1 MSAPAGPPVD
11 PGPAAP
17 RPPAPPVPP
26 PGGWQRIPL
35 WLRLVTTLLLLTF
48 VGLAV
53 TGVVGLRLLR
63 NDLVARADTQLERAT
78 NLATISPDE
87 LESDVESRDKQ
98 ALPSDFYFRVVDPAG
113 KQRWPDQSAP
123 LSPDESPPD
132 LPRLDAAAGKARA
145 GEPFTVSSVGSGDRW
160 RVLATPL
167 GRPEGTLIV
176 ATSLRETDDT
186 VAHLMRIDLIVGG
199 CVLLGLALAAYTMV
213 RAAMRPLSDIE
224 RTAAAIAGGDLSRRI
239 PDQGADTEVGRLGRA
254 LNVMLE
260 RIEGAF
266 RAREA
271 SEATA
276 RRSEDK
282 MRRFVADAS
291 HELRTP
297 LTSIRGFA
305 ELHRQGAVT
314 DPAEVSRLLG
324 RIEAEAT
331 RMGLLV
337 EDLLLLA
344 RLDRQRPLQRQ
355 PVDLVVIAADAVEAA
370 RLRAP
375 MRPLRLEVPPG
386 GLDGEDGGDGAGS
399 AVVVPGDEAR
409 LRQVVTNLVDN
420 ALQHTPPTT
429 PVTVRVARAPGIG
442 VLEVADEG
450 PGLAPEQAD
459 RVFERFYRVDTAR
472 TRAQGGTGLGLSIV
486 SAIAAAH
493 GGRVHVDSR
502 PGEGATF
509 RVVLPTTVS
518 APVPSGGFAP
528 PSPGSPASNGTPPT
542 PEPPPPPSVPPEPP
556 APPGASGPASRP
568 TAPRPWASVGP
579 GHPPP
584 PPPPPPEDGPAP
596 G

>member
-1 MSAPAGPPVD
+1 VSAAAGRPAS
-11 PGPAAP
+11 
-17 RPPAPPVPP
+17 
-26 PGGWQRIPL
+26 GWQRIPL

-48 VGLAV
+48 LGLTV
-53 TGVVGLRLLR
+53 IGVAGLRLLS
-63 NDLVARADTQLERAT
+63 NDLVARADTQLQRAT

-113 KQRWPDQSAP
+113 EPRWPDQSAP
-123 LSPDESPPD
+123 LSPDESPPE
-132 LPRLDAAAGKARA
+132 LPHLDAAAGKARA
-145 GEPFTVSSVGSGDRW
+145 DQPFTVSSVGSGDRW

-167 GRPEGTLIV
+167 GQPEGTLIV

-186 VAHLMRIDLIVGG
+186 VANLMRIDLVVGG
-199 CVLLGLALAAYTMV
+199 GVLLGLALAAYMMV
-213 RAAMRPLSDIE
+213 RAALRPLHDIE
-224 RTAAAIAGGDLSRRI
+224 QTAAAIAGGDLSRRI
-239 PDQGADTEVGRLGRA
+239 PDQGADTEVGRLGRT

-282 MRRFVADAS
+282 MRQFVADAS

-324 RIEAEAT
+324 RIEGEAT

-344 RLDRQRPLQRQ
+344 RLDRQRPLQHE

-375 MRPLRLEVPPG
+375 MRPVRLEVPSG
-386 GLDGEDGGDGAGS
+386 GSGDGEGGEDDAAS

-429 PVTVRVARAPGIG
+429 PVTVRVAREPGSG
-442 VLEVADEG
+442 VVEVADEG

-459 RVFERFYRVDTAR
+459 RVFERFYRTDTAR
-472 TRAQGGTGLGLSIV
+472 NRAQGGTGLGLSIV

-493 GGRVHVDSR
+493 GGRVDVDSR
-502 PGEGATF
+502 PGQGATF
-509 RVVLPTTVS
+509 RVVVPTTVS
-518 APVPSGGFAP
+518 APVPSGAP
-528 PSPGSPASNGTPPT
+528 A
-542 PEPPPPPSVPPEPP
+542 
-556 APPGASGPASRP
+556 AA
-568 TAPRPWASVGP
+568 GP

-584 PPPPPPEDGPAP
+584 PPPPAPPSPEGDPAP